1 MVQISLKVIKIC
13 SESKAMFHLSSPLGF
28 QSDPCSNVD
37 PWPLPKQREL
47 KAGWSLIF
55 SVDLVAVLMVIM
67 LLVSRADT
75 ADESDGAG
83 L

>member
-13 SESKAMFHLSSPLGF
+13 SESKAMAHLSSALGF
-28 QSDPCSNVD
+28 QPDPCSNVD

-55 SVDLVAVLMVIM
+55 PVDLVAVLMVIM
-67 LLVSRADT
+67 LLFSP
-75 ADESDGAG
+75 G
-83 L
+83 